1 MKKLIVLLI
10 AALTTLSFAS
20 LSFAQAKPVETAV
33 QEKAAEPA
41 KPEAPKAA
49 KPRSLTGEVV
59 SADST
64 AKTLVVKKMVKGEPK
79 EFTFVVEEKAS
90 PKLAALTTG
99 DQVRVTYVKADEKL
113 IAKSIRSVKRAIK
126 K

>member
-20 LSFAQAKPVETAV
+20 LSFAQAKPAETAV

-59 SADST
+59 SADSKT
-64 AKTLVVKKMVKGEPK
+64 KTLVVKKMVKGEPK

-90 PKLAALTTG
+90 PQLADLTSG
-99 DQVRVTYVKADEKL
+99 DQVRVTYVKEDGKL
-113 IAKSIRSVKRAIK
+113 IAKSIRSAKRAIK